1 MKQSDFTLLRRLVLQ
16 ARPFWR
22 RIGFI
27 YLLNFVAIPLSL
39 LTPLPLMLAV
49 DSVIGAKPLPDFLQ
63 PLVPESLSQGHGLL
77 LLVIGMALLLSL
89 LGQLQSLL
97 LLAMQTQVGERMVLL
112 FRARLFRH
120 AQQLSLNY
128 HDTRGTVDAV
138 YRIQYDTPAI
148 QWIVLNGITPLLTA
162 VFTLVGMIWI
172 TAKIDWQLALVA
184 LSVTPFVFVLTNIYR
199 QRLRKRW
206 KNVKQLESSAMSVIQ
221 EVFSSLRV
229 VKAFGQ
235 ESREDERFLRH
246 AQSSLDS
253 RVRAIWIEGVF
264 NLMLALAIAGGTAAV
279 LYLGVRHIM
288 SGVLSLGEFLLI
300 MGYLAQLYGPIQS
313 LGKQVTS
320 LQNGFSSAE
329 RAYQLLDEIPEVI
342 EHPDPRPLGQVKGE
356 IVFDGVG
363 FSYPQQEP
371 VLSRMSAR
379 FPAGTVIGIA
389 GKTGEGKSTLV
400 SLILRFYDVERGRIL
415 LDGADIRD
423 YTIADLRNQ
432 FALVLQDPVLFS
444 TSIGENIAY
453 ARPEAE
459 FEEVVAAAK
468 AARAHEFILQLP
480 EGYDTQVGERGL
492 LLSGGQRQRV
502 SIARAFLKD
511 APILI
516 LDEPTSSLDVPT
528 ENEML
533 KELSTLMQNRTTI
546 LISHR
551 LSALRKCDHI
561 FVLKSGRL
569 EPVSTVDS
577 VVAEMNTNSLESG
590 NYGHEKSG

>member
-1 MKQSDFTLLRRLVLQ
+1 MKQSDLTLLGRLLAQ
-16 ARPFWR
+16 ARPFWGS
-22 RIGFI
+22 IAFI
-27 YLLNFVAIPLSL
+27 YLLNFVAIPLAL

-49 DSVIGAKPLPDFLQ
+49 DSVIGEKPLPEFLQ
-63 PLVPESLSQGHGLL
+63 PLVPDSVAQGHGLL
-77 LLVIGMALLLSL
+77 LVVIGMALLISV

-97 LLAMQTQVGERMVLL
+97 LLALQTQVGERMVLL

-148 QWIVLNGITPLLTA
+148 QWIVLNGIIPLLTA
-162 VFTLVGMIWI
+162 VFTLIGMIWI
-172 TAKIDWQLALVA
+172 TARIDWQLALVA
-184 LSVTPFVFVLTNIYR
+184 LSVTPFVFVLTNVYR

-206 KNVKQLESSAMSVIQ
+206 KKVKRLESSAMSVVQ
-221 EVFSSLRV
+221 EVFASLRV

-246 AQSSLDS
+246 ARSSLDS

-264 NLMLALAIAGGTAAV
+264 NLLLALAIAGGTAAV
-279 LYLGVRHIM
+279 LYLGVRHIQ

-329 RAYQLLDEIPEVI
+329 RAYQLLDEAPEVI
-342 EHPDPRPLGQVKGE
+342 ERPDARPLDRASGE
-356 IVFDGVG
+356 IVFDEVG
-363 FSYPQQEP
+363 FAYPQQAP
-371 VLSRMSAR
+371 VLARTSAR
-379 FPAGTVIGIA
+379 FPAGSVIGIA

-400 SLILRFYDVERGRIL
+400 SLILRFFDVGRGRIL
-415 LDGADIRD
+415 LDGVDIRD
-423 YTIADLRNQ
+423 FTIADLRNQ

-459 FEEVVAAAK
+459 FDEIVAAAR
-468 AARAHEFILQLP
+468 AARAHEFIEQLP
-480 EGYDTQVGERGL
+480 DGYDTQVGERGL

-533 KELSTLMQNRTTI
+533 GELAALMRDRTTI

-551 LSALRKCDHI
+551 LSALKKCDHI

-569 EPVSTVDS
+569 EPVATVDS
-577 VVAEMNTNSLESG
+577 VVAEMNTKSSEG
-590 NYGHEKSG
+590 EMYGHEKSG